1 MQKKTP
7 KQDQKK
13 AKKKKSKNKIQ
24 ALFFV
29 VVANLPFSFHLK
41 RTYCA
46 FPFFLHMYTLSWT
59 NNKYKKKPVSETHR
73 REGSALD
80 CFSTSGP
87 V

>member
-1 MQKKTP
+1 MQKKNP

-24 ALFFV
+24 ALFFF
-29 VVANLPFSFHLK
+29 VANLPFSFHLK